1 MSVLELKIP
10 PLIVFVL
17 VAAVMMILNVLWL
30 PGFIPYP
37 INIISSIIFLL
48 LGGWIM
54 RSGIMALRRAGTTL
68 NAFKPENATA
78 LVQTGIFGRTRN
90 PIYLALLIWLTGL
103 AVYLQNPLTFVGLP
117 VFIIYMN
124 RFQIMPEERAL
135 TELFGQE
142 YDTYKN
148 RVGRW
153 L

>member
-1 MSVLELKIP
+1 MAGLELKIP

-17 VAAVMMILNVLWL
+17 VAAAMMVLNVLWL

-37 INIISSIIFLL
+37 INIIGSIILL
-48 LGGWIM
+48 LFGLWIIGG
-54 RSGIMALRRAGTTL
+54 GIMALRRASTTP
-68 NAFKPENATA
+68 NPFKPENATA

-103 AVYLQNPLTFVGLP
+103 AVYLQNPLTFIGLP
-117 VFIIYMN
+117 IFVLYMN
-124 RFQIMPEERAL
+124 KFQIMPEERAL
-135 TELFGQE
+135 AHLFGRE
-142 YDTYKN
+142 FDTYKN